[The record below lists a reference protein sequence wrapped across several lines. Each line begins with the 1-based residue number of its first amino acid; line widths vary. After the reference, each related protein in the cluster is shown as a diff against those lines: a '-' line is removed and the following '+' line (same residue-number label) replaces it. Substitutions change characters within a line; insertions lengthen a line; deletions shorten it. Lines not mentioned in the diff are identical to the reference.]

1 MAAPE
6 TARVT
11 TARLIGLAMV
21 DDPQH
26 HFNENVF
33 IIIVMFMLLMINPID
48 VVNETLPYDTTA
60 HFYLFFACVFI
71 KYLLCEGLQVMGNTD
86 NE

>member
-1 MAAPE
+1 
-6 TARVT
+6 
-11 TARLIGLAMV
+11 
-21 DDPQH
+21 
-26 HFNENVF
+26 
-33 IIIVMFMLLMINPID
+33 MLLMINPID

-86 NE
+86 NEWLCIYLLIHFMQKTLSRDILDPSH